1 MKAIPDTENPIVLR
15 TDFTDDLAWSR
26 LCGLISSPIG
36 RDGFLANVAFV
47 NDRSFADATPEALRF
62 SIPANH
68 PHSFIVI
75 ADRSTF
81 AAPVQPLL
89 VMDLLNE
96 PGRTFRALPTR
107 IGAIENNLS
116 LGNMGFEEFAEDA
129 DGDGIFRGF
138 PGEREEDYNVTTTP
152 RAPLRRKPSPPQT
165 FLGRALLYAYKLLR
179 RKPRT

>member
-15 TDFTDDLAWSR
+15 TDFTDDQAWSR

-36 RDGFLANVAFV
+36 RDGFSANVAFV

-81 AAPVQPLL
+81 AAPEQPLL

-138 PGEREEDYNVTTTP
+138 PGQIEADYQVSAAP
-152 RAPLRRKPSPPQT
+152 RACVRKRPAPPKT
-165 FLGRALLYAYKLLR
+165 LLGRALLYTYKLLR
-179 RKPRT
+179 GKPGA